1 MSISRSKVEHIWNWY
16 PSFRDN
22 GFAKIVWFKVLNL
35 ALCFTVQMGFQSSDA
50 IITKGLNE
58 NVNISGLYTLL
69 ISIIIYF
76 VILRSV
82 LLEFFSS
89 VPLIIR
95 RVIRR
100 IEDGTNTDI
109 IPPVTYIM
117 PYSYLPLNRRYKSLL
132 LLKLWNAFKVLT
144 VVFFICC
151 PILLLGYT
159 AARTFIS
166 LDVNPD
172 YHFKPKWNS
181 IINFKTEV
189 ASSLIMVFGLLLILI
204 SFIIKS
210 VSKSKRRFNDRRDIL
225 SEATD
230 DL

>member
-1 MSISRSKVEHIWNWY
+1 MSISRSKVEHIWHWY

-22 GFAKIVWFKVLNL
+22 GIAKIVWFEVLNL

-50 IITKGLNE
+50 IITKGLDE
-58 NVNISGLYTLL
+58 SFNISGLYTLL
-69 ISIIIYF
+69 VSIIIYF

-117 PYSYLPLNRRYKSLL
+117 PYSYLPLNRRYKYLL
-132 LLKLWNAFKVLT
+132 LLKLWIAFKVFT

-151 PILLLGYT
+151 PMLLLGYT
-159 AARTFIS
+159 VARTFRFLGI
-166 LDVNPD
+166 NHD
-172 YHFKPKWNS
+172 YHFKPKWNYMIS
-181 IINFKTEV
+181 LKTEV
-189 ASSLIMVFGLLLILI
+189 ASSFIMVFGLLMILI

-210 VSKSKRRFNDRRDIL
+210 VSKSRRRFNEGRDIH
-225 SEATD
+225 SEATE